1 MKSEQKIDKRINAE
15 WRFLARRVLDL
26 CAEISER
33 GLFGRDQSTSSE
45 GERQLA
51 AFVERRE
58 SAMTLLNSVSLE
70 PQFGPGRN
78 LAQLRRLV
86 SGLECSRSYFV
97 PGAISSQPDLAE
109 QMGGN
114 R

>member
-1 MKSEQKIDKRINAE
+1 MKSEQKTDKTINAE

-26 CAEISER
+26 CAEISDR
-33 GLFGRDQSTSSE
+33 GLLGRDQPTSCE

-58 SAMTLLNSVSLE
+58 SALTLLGRVSRE
-70 PQFGPGRN
+70 PQAGPGAN

-97 PGAISSQPDLAE
+97 PAAIGQQSMTE
-109 QMGGN
+109 QMGETG
-114 R
+114 

>member
-1 MKSEQKIDKRINAE
+1 MKSEQNTDKKINAE

-26 CAEISER
+26 CAEISDR
-33 GLFGRDQSTSSE
+33 GLLGRDPSTSSE

-58 SAMTLLNSVSLE
+58 SALTLLGRVSRE
-70 PQFGPGRN
+70 PHARPGAN

-97 PGAISSQPDLAE
+97 PAGIGEQGITERMSQS
-109 QMGGN
+109 